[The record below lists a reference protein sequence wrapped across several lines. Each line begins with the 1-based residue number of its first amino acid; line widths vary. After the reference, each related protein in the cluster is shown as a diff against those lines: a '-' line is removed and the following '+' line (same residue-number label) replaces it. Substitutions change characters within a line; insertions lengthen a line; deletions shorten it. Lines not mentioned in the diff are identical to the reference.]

1 MKMVAWVPIHRSF
14 DVDYFLLGISGEVN
28 KLPKVT
34 FGGVGKVSGLVY
46 RLGIT
51 GFCCFSSQAIGN
63 LLNLHV

>member
-34 FGGVGKVSGLVY
+34 LNVLVELVRSVGWHIASRSLDFAVSVPK
-46 RLGIT
+46 
-51 GFCCFSSQAIGN
+51 Q
-63 LLNLHV
+63 

>member
-34 FGGVGKVSGLVY
+34 LNVLVELVRSVG
-46 RLGIT
+46 
-51 GFCCFSSQAIGN
+51 
-63 LLNLHV
+63 